1 MKRLASWPRDG
12 RTNSLA
18 DARAFDVVVIGGGV
32 LGTAVAARLAMTTA
46 SVCLLEEADDVAEG
60 ASKGNAGIATTYYAP
75 PGTLE
80 ADLIASS
87 WPRWEDICD
96 RLDVPFSRPGALT
109 VAINDEQVPALAGIC
124 DEAVAAGTRAEL
136 LTGEQ
141 ARELEPMLTPQC
153 RGAVH
158 LPDEGLIDPVRL
170 TCGYAEL
177 AAANGASIR
186 LSCPAMGFDVS
197 GGQLTAVQ
205 TPAGPIRARWVV
217 NAAGVAGGT
226 ISALAGGEEVR
237 IWPRKGQYWVLDRAF
252 GSRLRKMVLPVPM
265 PHTRGVQV
273 VPTTNG
279 SALLGPDAQDITDPA
294 DKGTD
299 TGSLEALLR
308 LTEQLV
314 PEVSRDYAIK
324 TYAANR
330 AAAEETVRVRP
341 AALRPN
347 LLHVGNRSTGVSS
360 SPGTAE
366 RVLGLLRDGGLECQD
381 RPDRVDALPKIR
393 RLLHDPDPESL
404 PEADPRYR
412 QVVCVC
418 EQVTAAEI
426 AAVFNRHVPPRSIE
440 GIRKRTQ
447 ATGGRCQGSVCMVGV
462 AFLCSLHT
470 GQPPAAI
477 RHGSAGATLG
487 VGSEP

>member
-1 MKRLASWPRDG
+1 MKRLASWLRGG
-12 RTNSLA
+12 RISSLA
-18 DARAFDVVVIGGGV
+18 DASAFDVVVIGGGV
-32 LGTAVAARLAMTTA
+32 LGTAVAARLAKTTA
-46 SVCLLEEADDVAEG
+46 SVCLLEAADDVAEG
-60 ASKGNAGIATTYYAP
+60 ASKGNAGIATSYYAP

-109 VAINDEQVPALAGIC
+109 VAINDEQVPTLAGIC
-124 DEAVAAGTRAEL
+124 DEAIAAGTRAEL
-136 LTGEQ
+136 LTAQQ
-141 ARELEPMLTPQC
+141 AREMEPMLTP
-153 RGAVH
+153 
-158 LPDEGLIDPVRL
+158 L

-186 LSCPAMGFDVS
+186 LSCPAIGFDRS
-197 GGQLTAVQ
+197 NGLLTAVQ
-205 TPAGPIRARWVV
+205 TPAGRIRARWVV
-217 NAAGVAGGT
+217 NAAGLGGGT
-226 ISALAGGEEVR
+226 ISALAGGEELR

-265 PHTRGVQV
+265 PDTRGVQG

-279 SALLGPDAQDITDPA
+279 SALLGPDAQAITDPA

-299 TGSLEALLR
+299 PDSLQALLR

-314 PEVSRDYAIK
+314 PEVSQDYAIK

-330 AAAEETVRVRP
+330 VAAEETVRVRP
-341 AALRPN
+341 DALRPN
-347 LLHVGNRSTGVSS
+347 LLQVGNRSTGVSA

-366 RVLGLLRDGGLECQD
+366 RVLSLLRDAGLECPD
-381 RPDRVDALPKIR
+381 RPDSVDALPKVR

-404 PEADPRYR
+404 PAADPRYR

-426 AAVFNRHVPPRSIE
+426 AAAFSRHVPPRSIE

-462 AFLCSLHT
+462 AFLCSLFT
-470 GQPPAAI
+470 GLPPAAI
-477 RHGSAGATLG
+477 RQGPAGATLG

>member
-1 MKRLASWPRDG
+1 MTDY
-12 RTNSLA
+12 
-18 DARAFDVVVIGGGV
+18 DVIVIGGGV
-32 LGTAVAARLAMTTA
+32 LGTAVAARLAMTSA

-60 ASKGNAGIATTYYAP
+60 ASKGNAGIATSFYAP

-80 ADLIASS
+80 AELIASS

-109 VAINDEQVPALAGIC
+109 VAITDEQAPRLAGIC
-124 DEAVAAGTRAEL
+124 ADAIAAGTRAEL
-136 LTGEQ
+136 LTGAQ
-141 ARELEPMLTPQC
+141 ARDLEPMLTPEC

-170 TCGYAEL
+170 TCAYAEL
-177 AAANGASIR
+177 AAANGAVIR
-186 LSCPAMGFDVS
+186 LSCPATGFDS
-197 GGQLTAVQ
+197 RDGLLTAVD
-205 TPAGPIRARWVV
+205 TPAGRLRTRWVV
-217 NAAGVAGGT
+217 NAAGLAGGC
-226 ISALAGGEEVR
+226 ISALAGGEDIR

-252 GSRLRKMVLPVPM
+252 GERLHKMVLPVPM

-279 SALLGPDAQDITDPA
+279 SALLGPDAQEITDPA

-299 TGSLEALLR
+299 AASLQAILR
-308 LTEQLV
+308 LTKQLV
-314 PEVSRDYAIK
+314 PAVSLDFAIK

-330 AAAEETVRVRP
+330 VACDETVRVRP
-341 AALRPN
+341 DARRSN
-347 LLHVGNRSTGVSS
+347 LLHVGNRSTGVSA
-360 SPGTAE
+360 SPGTAD
-366 RVLGLLRDGGLECQD
+366 RALDLLRQAGLHCPD
-381 RPDRVDALPKIR
+381 RPEAVRRLPKVR
-393 RLLHDPDPESL
+393 RLLFDPDPESL
-404 PEADPRYR
+404 PLEDPRYQ

-426 AAVFNRHVPPRSIE
+426 AASFDRHVPPRSIE
-440 GIRKRTQ
+440 GIRKRTR

-462 AFLCSLHT
+462 AFLCSIHT
-470 GQPPAAI
+470 GLPPADI
-477 RHGSAGATLG
+477 RYGPAGATLG

>member
-1 MKRLASWPRDG
+1 MTRLASWSRG
-12 RTNSLA
+12 GGISSLA

-46 SVCLLEEADDVAEG
+46 SVCLLEAADDVAEG
-60 ASKGNAGIATTYYAP
+60 ASKGNAGIATSFYAP

-80 ADLIASS
+80 ADLIAGS

-109 VAINDEQVPALAGIC
+109 VAINDDQVPTLAGIY
-124 DEAVAAGTRAEL
+124 DEAIAAGTRAEL

-141 ARELEPMLTPQC
+141 ARDLEPMLTPEC

-177 AAANGASIR
+177 AAANGASVR
-186 LSCPAMGFDVS
+186 LSCPAIGFDTHA
-197 GGQLTAVQ
+197 GQLTTVQ
-205 TPAGPIRARWVV
+205 TPAGWIRARWVI
-217 NAAGVAGGT
+217 NAAGLGSGT
-226 ISALAGGEEVR
+226 ISALAGGEELR

-279 SALLGPDAQDITDPA
+279 SALLGPDAQDIADPA
-294 DKGTD
+294 DKATD
-299 TGSLEALLR
+299 PDSLQALLR

-314 PEVSRDYAIK
+314 PEVSRDLAIK

-341 AALRPN
+341 DGVRPN
-347 LLHVGNRSTGVSS
+347 LIHVGNRSTGVSS

-366 RVLGLLRDGGLECQD
+366 RVLGLLRDAGLDCED
-381 RPDRVDALPKIR
+381 RPERVDALPKVR
-393 RLLHDPDPESL
+393 RLLRDPDPESL
-404 PEADPRYR
+404 PDADPRYR

-426 AAVFNRHVPPRSIE
+426 AAAFDRHVPPRSIE

-470 GQPPAAI
+470 GLPPAAI
-477 RHGSAGATLG
+477 RQGPSGATLG
-487 VGSEP
+487 VGSEH

>member
-1 MKRLASWPRDG
+1 MSEHHGPAY
-12 RTNSLA
+12 
-18 DARAFDVVVIGGGV
+18 DVVVIGGGV
-32 LGTAVAARLAMTTA
+32 LGTAVAARLATTTA

-60 ASKGNAGIATTYYAP
+60 SSKGNAGIATTYYAP

-80 ADLIASS
+80 ADLIARS

-109 VAINDEQVPALAGIC
+109 VAITDEQLPKLEPIC
-124 DEAVAAGTRAEL
+124 AEAIAAGARAEL
-136 LTGEQ
+136 LTGAQ
-141 ARELEPMLTPQC
+141 ARELEPMLTPEC

-177 AAANGASIR
+177 AAANGAEIR
-186 LSCPAMGFDVS
+186 LSCPVLGFDAADGV
-197 GGQLTAVQ
+197 LTAVH
-205 TPAGPIRARWVV
+205 TPAGPVRARWVI
-217 NAAGVAGGT
+217 NAAGVAGGMV
-226 ISALAGGEEVR
+226 SALAGGEEIR

-252 GSRLRKMVLPVPM
+252 GERLHKMVLPVPM
-265 PHTRGVQV
+265 PQTRGVQV

-279 SALLGPDAQDITDPA
+279 SALLGPDAQEITDPA

-299 TGSLEALLR
+299 PASLRALLR

-314 PEVSRDYAIK
+314 PEVSLEYAIK

-341 AALRPN
+341 DKNCPN
-347 LLHVGNRSTGVSS
+347 LFQVGNRSTGVSA
-360 SPGTAE
+360 SPGTADL
-366 RVLGLLRDGGLECQD
+366 VLELLREAGFDHKEQ
-381 RPDRVDALPKIR
+381 PQPVR
-393 RLLHDPDPESL
+393 RLRKVRRLRHDPNPESL
-404 PEADPRYR
+404 PDDDPRYR

-426 AAVFNRHVPPRSIE
+426 AAQFERHVPPRSIE

-470 GQPPAAI
+470 GLGPADI

>member
-1 MKRLASWPRDG
+1 MAPHKVISLRDAA
-12 RTNSLA
+12 TV
-18 DARAFDVVVIGGGV
+18 DVVVIGGGV

-60 ASKGNAGIATTYYAP
+60 ASKGNAGIATTFYAP

-80 ADLIASS
+80 ADLIANS

-109 VAINDEQVPALAGIC
+109 IAINDEQAAQLDGIYA
-124 DEAVAAGTRAEL
+124 DAVAAGTRAEL

-141 ARELEPMLTPQC
+141 ALELEPMITRDC

-186 LSCPAMGFDVS
+186 LSCPAIGFEGV
-197 GGQLTAVQ
+197 GGQLTGVQ
-205 TPAGPIRARWVV
+205 TPAGRIGARWVV
-217 NAAGVAGGT
+217 NASGLAGGMV
-226 ISALAGGEEVR
+226 SALAGGEEIR

-252 GSRLRKMVLPVPM
+252 GERLRKMVLPVPM
-265 PHTRGVQV
+265 PHSRGVQV

-279 SALLGPDAQDITDPA
+279 SALLGPDAQDITDPD
-294 DKGTD
+294 DKSTD
-299 TGSLEALLR
+299 PASLRAILR

-314 PEVSRDYAIK
+314 PSVSLDYAIK

-330 AAAEETVRVRP
+330 AACEETVRARP
-341 AALRPN
+341 DARVPN
-347 LLHVGNRSTGVSS
+347 LFHVGNRSTGVSA
-360 SPGTAE
+360 SPGTAD
-366 RVLGLLRDGGLECQD
+366 RVLELLRGAGFGHVDK
-381 RPDRVDALPKIR
+381 PDRIERLPKVR
-393 RLLHDPDPESL
+393 RLRHDPDPESL
-404 PEADPRYR
+404 PDVDPRYR
-412 QVVCVC
+412 QVVCAC

-426 AAVFNRHVPPRSIE
+426 AATFNRHVPPRSIE

-462 AFLCSLHT
+462 AFICSLHT
-470 GQPPAAI
+470 GLGPAAI
-477 RHGSAGATLG
+477 RSGSAAATLG

>member
-1 MKRLASWPRDG
+1 MSRSPQAP
-12 RTNSLA
+12 
-18 DARAFDVVVIGGGV
+18 AFDVVVIGGGV

-60 ASKGNAGIATTYYAP
+60 ASKGNAGIATSFYAP

-80 ADLIASS
+80 ADLIARS

-109 VAINDEQVPALAGIC
+109 VAITDDQVAELEAICAAAL
-124 DEAVAAGTRAEL
+124 AAGTRAEL

-141 ARELEPMLTPQC
+141 ARSLEPMLTPEC

-170 TCGYAEL
+170 TCGYAEI
-177 AAANGASIR
+177 AAANGATIR
-186 LSCPAMGFDVS
+186 LSCPALGFEVAD
-197 GGQLTAVQ
+197 GLLTAVH
-205 TPAGPIRARWVV
+205 TPDGPVRARWVI
-217 NAAGVAGGT
+217 NASGLAGGT
-226 ISALAGGEEVR
+226 ISALAGGEEIR
-237 IWPRKGQYWVLDRAF
+237 IWPRRGQYWVLDRAF
-252 GSRLRKMVLPVPM
+252 GEKLHKMVLPVPM
-265 PHTRGVQV
+265 PHSRGVQV

-279 SALLGPDAQDITDPA
+279 SALLGPDAQEITDPA

-299 TGSLEALLR
+299 PASLRAILR

-314 PEVSRDYAIK
+314 PEVSLDYAIK

-330 AAAEETVRVRP
+330 AACEETVRVRP
-341 AALRPN
+341 DRSRRN
-347 LLHVGNRSTGVSS
+347 LFHVGNRSTGVSS

-366 RVLGLLRDGGLECQD
+366 RVLELLRDAGFD
-381 RPDRVDALPKIR
+381 RADRADPVR
-393 RLLHDPDPESL
+393 RLRKVRRLRHDPDPESL
-404 PEADPRYR
+404 PDADPRYR

-426 AAVFNRHVPPRSIE
+426 AATFDRHVPPRSIE

-470 GQPPAAI
+470 GMAPAAI

-487 VGSEP
+487 VGSER

>member
-1 MKRLASWPRDG
+1 MSSP
-12 RTNSLA
+12 A
-18 DARAFDVVVIGGGV
+18 DAPAFDVVVIGGGV

-60 ASKGNAGIATTYYAP
+60 ASKGNAGIATSFYAP

-80 ADLIASS
+80 ADLIARS

-109 VAINDEQVPALAGIC
+109 VAITDEQVPQLEPIC
-124 DEAVAAGTRAEL
+124 ADARAAGTRAEL
-136 LTGEQ
+136 LTAAQ
-141 ARELEPMLTPQC
+141 ARELEPMLTPEC

-177 AAANGASIR
+177 AAANGAAIR
-186 LSCPAMGFDVS
+186 LSCPAIGFEAA
-197 GGQLTAVQ
+197 GGRLTAVH
-205 TPAGPIRARWVV
+205 TPDGPVRARWVI
-217 NAAGVAGGT
+217 NAAGLAGGT
-226 ISALAGGEEVR
+226 ISGLAGGEEIR

-252 GSRLRKMVLPVPM
+252 GARLRTMVLPVPM
-265 PHTRGVQV
+265 PHSRGVQV

-299 TGSLEALLR
+299 PASLQAILR

-314 PEVSRDYAIK
+314 PGVSLDYAIK

-330 AAAEETVRVRP
+330 AACEETVRARP
-341 AALRPN
+341 DARRPN
-347 LLHVGNRSTGVSS
+347 LFHVGNRSTGVSA

-366 RVLGLLRDGGLECQD
+366 RVLDLLRGAGFEGLD
-381 RPDRVDALPKIR
+381 RPDRVTRLRRVR

-404 PEADPRYR
+404 PDADPRYR

-426 AAVFNRHVPPRSIE
+426 AAAFDRHVPPRSVE

-470 GQPPAAI
+470 GLPPAAI